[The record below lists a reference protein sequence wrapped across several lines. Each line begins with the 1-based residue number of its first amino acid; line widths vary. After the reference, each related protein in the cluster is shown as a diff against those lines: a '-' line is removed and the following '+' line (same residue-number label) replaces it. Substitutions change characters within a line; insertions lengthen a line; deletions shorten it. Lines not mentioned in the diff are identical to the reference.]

1 MKETNFRIVG
11 TGRYI
16 PEATITNRDLE
27 QMVATSNDWII
38 DHTGI
43 STRHKAVGEDTSD
56 LATKAALNALD
67 KAKLEKEL
75 IDMIIVATFTPDMK
89 VPSTASLVQS
99 KLGLNHRDI
108 TCFDINAA
116 CTGFIY
122 ALQAAAA
129 YVQSGMARYALVIG
143 AEVITKMIDYTDR
156 NTCILFGD
164 GAGALIIGE
173 GNKHQRALFYTAS
186 EGDTEEALI
195 VKDHVAMN
203 GRKVYRFAIE
213 AIKKS
218 IYKLLTYYHIGM
230 ADLTKIFPH
239 QANYRIIESV
249 ASSLE
254 VPLDLFHMNIEKY
267 GNTSAASIP
276 IGLDEYFDMHPRVE
290 GQKIL
295 LVGFGGGLTWGST
308 LINI

>member
-1 MKETNFRIVG
+1 MKETNLRIVG

-16 PEATITNRDLE
+16 PEAIITNQDLE
-27 QMVATSNDWII
+27 KMVATSNEWIV

-43 STRHKAVGEDTSD
+43 LTRHKAVGEDTSD
-56 LATKAALNALD
+56 LATKAALNALEKAHLD
-67 KAKLEKEL
+67 KEM
-75 IDMIIVATFTPDMK
+75 IDMIVVATFTPDMK

-143 AEVITKMIDYTDR
+143 AEVITKMVDYTDR

-164 GAGALIIGE
+164 GAGAIIIDAGE
-173 GNKHQRALFYTAS
+173 KNQKALFYTAS
-186 EGDTEEALI
+186 EGDNDDALI
-195 VKDHVAMN
+195 VKERVSMN

-213 AIKKS
+213 AIKKAM
-218 IYKLLTYYHIGM
+218 YKVLAYYHIGM

-239 QANYRIIESV
+239 QANSRIIESV
-249 ASSLE
+249 ADSLE
-254 VPLDLFHMNIEKY
+254 VPLALFHMNIEKY

-276 IGLDEYFDMHPRVE
+276 IGLDEYFDTHLKVSGERIM
-290 GQKIL
+290 
-295 LVGFGGGLTWGST
+295 LVGFGGGLTWGSA
-308 LINI
+308 LITI

>member
-67 KAKLEKEL
+67 KAKLDKEL

-156 NTCILFGD
+156 NTCVLFGD